1 MTSRALI
8 LVNDPAEKRRD
19 RVPGAL
25 LPALARRDIDPHIVS
40 LVGEPH
46 TALDLAAYDLLVV
59 MGSHESVNDPRVP
72 WLAEEL
78 RLAATAVERGMPSIG
93 SCFGGQLLARVRNG
107 RVARSRYPERGL
119 TAVASDDSDL
129 VPEGPWMQL
138 HSDIFTMGPGAIE
151 VARNASGPQAFVA
164 GNVLGVQFHPETT
177 VDSFDS
183 WVERW
188 AATGSLPD
196 GGDGGPDVDA
206 LRREIAEHE
215 QHTIRACDRLVDT
228 FCARHL

>member
-1 MTSRALI
+1 MASRALI
-8 LVNDPAEKRRD
+8 LVHDPAGKRRD

-25 LPALARRDIDPHIVS
+25 LPALAQRDIDPHVVS
-40 LVGEPH
+40 LAGEPD
-46 TALDLAAYDLLVV
+46 TVPDLGAYDLLVV

-78 RLAATAVERGMPSIG
+78 RLTATAVGRGLPSIG
-93 SCFGGQLLARVRNG
+93 ICFGGQLLARALNG
-107 RVARSRYPERGL
+107 RVVRSPYPERGF
-119 TAVASDDSDL
+119 TAVASDDTGL

-138 HSDIFTMGPGAIE
+138 HSDIFTIPPGAVD

-188 AATGSLPD
+188 AATGALPD
-196 GGDGGPDVDA
+196 GGEGGLDFDA
-206 LRREIAEHE
+206 LRREIAERE
-215 QHTIRACDRLVDT
+215 QHTIRACDQLVGT